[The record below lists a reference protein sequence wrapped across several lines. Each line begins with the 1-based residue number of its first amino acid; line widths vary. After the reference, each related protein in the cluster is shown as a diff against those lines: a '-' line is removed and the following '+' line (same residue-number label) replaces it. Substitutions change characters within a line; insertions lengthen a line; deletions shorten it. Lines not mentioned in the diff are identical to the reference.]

1 MKSVALS
8 RSLFTNLQ
16 LAAVA
21 LVLSFIFV
29 SMVTPTHA
37 RAAGLTQEQVN
48 AVVSLLESFNTD
60 PATIARVSRAL
71 GASTSVASSTA
82 ASATVQNKRQE
93 IGARPLC
100 ELLKRELRRGNSGDD
115 VRELQKL
122 LLEEGDYAEGLITG
136 FFGERTE
143 AAVKR
148 LQARLGIVASGDS
161 LSTGYGLVGAKTRAA
176 LIARCAGGD
185 KIVFKVSPLSGK
197 APLTVEFKVDKVRSA
212 DGKYTIVFGD
222 GTQVVA
228 TEAKHIYNNTGVYTA
243 QLLYATKPACALA
256 TSTPCM
262 APESVRTIGKAT
274 IMVGDKKIKN
284 ADSSD
289 DEDEPEDDSDED
301 ADVDESDEDVEEDD
315 TTSRAP
321 SAAGILLASVA
332 SSIAMP
338 FDRVTDALADAF
350 LNLGLY

>member
-1 MKSVALS
+1 MNSVTLS
-8 RSLFTNLQ
+8 RSLFTQLQ
-16 LAAVA
+16 LAAVT
-21 LVLSFIFV
+21 LVLSFIFI
-29 SMVTPTHA
+29 SMAMPTSA
-37 RAAGLTQEQVN
+37 RAAGLTTEQVN

-60 PATIARVSRAL
+60 PATIARVHRAL
-71 GASTSVASSTA
+71 GASTSIASSTIQ
-82 ASATVQNKRQE
+82 SKRQE
-93 IGARPLC
+93 TGARPLC
-100 ELLKRELRRGNSGDD
+100 ELLKRELRRGNSGSD

-176 LIARCAGGD
+176 LMARCAGGD
-185 KIVFKVSPLSGK
+185 SIVFKVSPRAGK
-197 APLTVEFKVDKVRSA
+197 APLTVQFKVDKVRSA

-228 TEAKHIYNNTGVYTA
+228 TETKHIYNNTGVYTA
-243 QLLYATKPACALA
+243 QLLYTTKPACTLA

-274 IMVGDKKIKN
+274 ITVGDKKIK
-284 ADSSD
+284 DSDLSD

-315 TTSRAP
+315 TISRAP

-338 FDRVTDALADAF
+338 FDRVTDVLADAF
-350 LNLGLY
+350 LSLGLY